1 MKNTFLMLS
10 LSLTACGPIAM
21 PNMAADDA
29 LPPIDESVC
38 SRDQLE
44 PDAHDSAELA
54 PLPPGPWVVST
65 TYLRLP
71 LTKSALA
78 KFRELNQ
85 PMEDALRTNPGLIQA
100 ITRTSGACNTART
113 FAVWKDEASMY
124 AFVTSEAHGNAMAN
138 VAKVSRGGSIVTHWK
153 ATTPEEVSWAVATQ
167 KLAAHTG
174 PTY

>member
-1 MKNTFLMLS
+1 MKNTFLILS
-10 LSLTACGPIAM
+10 LSLAACGPFAEVEM
-21 PNMAADDA
+21 TDDA
-29 LPPIDESVC
+29 LPAIDESAC
-38 SRDQLE
+38 SRERLE
-44 PDAHDSAELA
+44 TDGRDSSELK

-85 PMEDALRTNPGLIQA
+85 PMEDTLRANPGLIQA
-100 ITRTSGACNTART
+100 VTRISGACNTART

-124 AFVTSEAHGNAMAN
+124 AFVMSEAHANAMAN
-138 VAKVSRGGSIVTHWK
+138 VAKVSRGGSIVTNWK
-153 ATTPEEVSWAVATQ
+153 ATTPEEVSWQTATQ

-174 PTY
+174 SVY